1 MSFHR
6 FVALS
11 GAACLAG
18 LIALQSAQAQ
28 TSPPDVLTLQDAFA
42 RAMTD
47 DPGVRASAQA
57 GVAADAAV
65 RQADRRPNPTLDA
78 MTENFGGQSYYQWG
92 NRSETT
98 FSLSQKLELGG
109 DRQARTR
116 LAQRDAAAI
125 RSGGELVRQ
134 DLLYEIE
141 LAYIDAQK
149 AGAELEVAGARL
161 ALAQEI
167 VATVDR
173 RVEAARD
180 PLMAGARSRTS
191 LVDAQINME
200 RARQANTAAKARLA
214 RYWMGAGE
222 FAVDLASF
230 AVVDA
235 EPHSADPSTNPALAR
250 STALQQRAEA
260 AIEVERARAKQDPTL
275 SAGVRLFNE
284 FDEAAFV
291 VGVSIPLGIFDD
303 NSAAVDRAGAQRQQA
318 RLETEALRRSLE
330 REAATARAQLDIARS
345 EVEALDARLLPSAE
359 ESVARAREG
368 YEQGGFSYL
377 DVLDAQRVLGDA
389 RLQRISAL
397 HSFHRA
403 HATLARLT
411 GAYAD
416 AALSQETPR

>member
-6 FVALS
+6 SVALS

-18 LIALQSAQAQ
+18 LIAAQSAQAQ
-28 TSPPDVLTLQDAFA
+28 APQPDILTLEAAFA
-42 RAMTD
+42 RSMGD
-47 DPGVRASAQA
+47 DPSVRAAAQA

-78 MTENFGGQSYYQWG
+78 MTENFGGSSYYQWG
-92 NRSETT
+92 NRAETT

-109 DRQARTR
+109 DREARTK

-134 DLLYEIE
+134 QLLYEIE
-141 LAYIDAQK
+141 LAYIDAQR
-149 AGAELEVAGARL
+149 AGAELEVAEARL

-180 PLMAGARSRTS
+180 PLMAGARSKTS
-191 LVDAQINME
+191 LVDAQINVE

-214 RYWMGAGE
+214 SYWLGAGD
-222 FAVDLASF
+222 FVVDLASF
-230 AVVDA
+230 VTVDA
-235 EPHSADPSTNPALAR
+235 APHSADPSTNPELAR
-250 STALQQRAEA
+250 SMALQQRADA
-260 AIEVERARAKQDPTL
+260 AIEVERARAKHDPTL
-275 SAGVRLFNE
+275 SAGVRLFNDV
-284 FDEAAFV
+284 DEAAFV
-291 VGVSIPLGIFDD
+291 VGVSIPLGIFDN
-303 NSAAVDRAGAQRQQA
+303 NSAAIDRAGAQKQQA
-318 RLETEALRRSLE
+318 RLETEALRRSLT
-330 REAATARAQLDIARS
+330 REAASARSQLEIARS
-345 EVEALDARLLPSAE
+345 EIEALDARLLPSAE

-389 RLQRISAL
+389 RLQRIAAL

-403 HATLARLT
+403 HAALARLT